1 MIVIAVFDQEA
12 KHYDAWYRSKMGSFV
27 DKAETDCALR
37 LFKAKPGMKV
47 LDIGC
52 GTGNFSI
59 KLARMGC
66 KVTGVDISAEMLK
79 VAKDKARSQGL
90 DIEFHL
96 MDAYDLSFPDEYFDG
111 VSSMA
116 AFEFIP
122 DPPRAMAEIFRVVKK
137 GGRIVIGT
145 INKES
150 KWGQLYLSE
159 EFQKNSVFKHADF
172 KSRDDLK
179 KLQSA
184 HLQDMAECLFIPPDA
199 KEEEISMEREAE
211 LAKDERGGFLC
222 VLWRK

>member
-1 MIVIAVFDQEA
+1 MAIFDQEA
-12 KHYDAWYRSKMGSFV
+12 NNYDAWYQSKLGSFV
-27 DKAETDCALR
+27 DEVETGCALR
-37 LFKAKPGMKV
+37 LFKAQPGMKV

-59 KLARMGC
+59 KLARLGC

-79 VAKDKARSQGL
+79 VAKEKAKSQGL

-96 MDAYDLSFPDEYFDG
+96 MDAYELGFPDEYFDG

-137 GGRIVIGT
+137 GGLIMIGT
-145 INKES
+145 INKDS

-159 EFQKNSVFKHADF
+159 EFQKNSVFKHADL
-172 KSRDDLK
+172 KGMDDLK
-179 KLQSA
+179 QLQSA
-184 HLQDMAECLFIPPDA
+184 HLMDMAECLFIPPNA
-199 KEEEISMEREAE
+199 KEEEISMGREAE
-211 LAKDERGGFLC
+211 LAKSERGGFLC
-222 VLWRK
+222 ALWRK